1 MNNQEEKEEVKE
13 EVKEEEKVDEKKEE
27 KDEKEE
33 GIKICDKCKK
43 AEHKECEN
51 RSKCLCDCNKSSKSQ
66 IVYKGLASIGGLA
79 SIAGGLAL
87 TIGTGGLA
95 LPIAIPLGGA
105 LVGAGFSSTYQG
117 VSKTYAKEDL
127 KATEYFIDVG
137 FGTVAGI
144 SSTLYINFTL

>member
-1 MNNQEEKEEVKE
+1 MNNQEEKEIKE
-13 EVKEEEKVDEKKEE
+13 EVKEEEKEEEKKE
-27 KDEKEE
+27 EKEE

-127 KATEYFIDVG
+127 KASEYFIDVG

-144 SSTLYINFTL
+144 SSALYINFTL